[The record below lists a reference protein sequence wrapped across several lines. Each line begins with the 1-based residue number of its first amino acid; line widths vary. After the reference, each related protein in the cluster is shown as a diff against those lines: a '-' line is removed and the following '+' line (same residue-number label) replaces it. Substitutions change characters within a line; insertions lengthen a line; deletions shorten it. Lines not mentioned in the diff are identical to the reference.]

1 MLAGIAIQR
10 AMASHRTAFP
20 DNDLHVRLGIHT
32 GEVVED
38 DGDIFGANVI
48 TAVRI
53 AGVARPDEVL
63 VSGLTRDLT
72 ESSGDLSFDEGREA
86 NLKGLSRPPR
96 CARPPGAEA
105 RCPATT
111 TAGRWRCCSAARPGG
126 RSTWSSATPTA
137 AARHPQRPTARRRH
151 ADADPLLAGGGAGAD
166 GGGAAGSR
174 RRRPA
179 GGGRVDP
186 NELAAA
192 HERYGERDAALPPGH
207 TGLCRSAAWAAPAR
221 A

>member
-72 ESSGDLSFDEGREA
+72 ESSG
-86 NLKGLSRPPR
+86 
-96 CARPPGAEA
+96 
-105 RCPATT
+105 
-111 TAGRWRCCSAARPGG
+111 
-126 RSTWSSATPTA
+126 
-137 AARHPQRPTARRRH
+137 
-151 ADADPLLAGGGAGAD
+151 
-166 GGGAAGSR
+166 
-174 RRRPA
+174 
-179 GGGRVDP
+179 
-186 NELAAA
+186 
-192 HERYGERDAALPPGH
+192 
-207 TGLCRSAAWAAPAR
+207 
-221 A
+221 